1 MTLKIEL
8 SYIISHIK
16 LLTQLGRTFFA
27 KLATILLLLT
37 FGSIVAFGYSSG
49 ESLSSIEQR
58 KVTQTLD
65 ISTVTSDELS
75 DLGVFVREK
84 IVKRGDTFSRILG
97 RLKIDNLE
105 LSKFLSS
112 SKEAKKRLKLK
123 AGDSIRSLSDHN
135 GAIIKITIL
144 TRSGKA
150 TDIIPADV
158 GFEIVPTEFE
168 SRHLFGSGIIQ
179 SSLYEALETSGISDK
194 LGSEMA
200 DILSSEID
208 FNRDIRGG
216 DRFSVL
222 YSANYLD
229 NAYISFAQIQALEF
243 INDGEVHRAY
253 FFKDPETGRSAFY
266 TEDGQN
272 VKNAFLRSPLKF
284 SRITSGFSKR
294 RLHPVLKKWRSH
306 KGVDYG
312 AATGTPIMA
321 AGKGTIRYLGTKG
334 AYGRFIE
341 IRHANGVSTR
351 YAHLSKYAKK
361 LKKGSKVEQGQ
372 IIGYVG
378 KSGLATGPH
387 LHYEFLV
394 NGGQVDP
401 SKAVMPPGPPIS
413 TKLKDEFTSQVAAAR
428 LLLDRLDQT
437 TLNQPDEPSILN

>member
-112 SKEAKKRLKLK
+112 KEAKKRLKLK

-158 GFEIVPTEFE
+158 GFEIVPTAFE

-437 TLNQPDEPSILN
+437 TLNQRDEPSILN